1 MMLTMTE
8 SAAKAIRTL
17 ADWDAEFEG
26 LRLATDP
33 AGTLTLSLARG
44 PIDEDRV
51 LERSGA
57 RLFLE
62 PGVSHELE
70 EKVLD
75 ATVAPKG
82 RFDFNLEDARG

>member
-1 MMLTMTE
+1 MLTMTDT
-8 SAAKAIRTL
+8 AAKAIRTL
-17 ADWDAEFEG
+17 ADWEDEFEG

-62 PGVSHELE
+62 RGVAHELD

-75 ATVAPKG
+75 ATVETRG
-82 RFDFNLEDARG
+82 RFSFNLK